1 VIIWRTSFSRGRG
14 RGGGD
19 EKQAEALSNSRIM
32 QQFIS
37 QEHIQ
42 FFKKIIRA
50 LFHQPFQ
57 IICSFV
63 AAVQYFLG
71 TDAREWRGGAR
82 EHGPTQAWRQSTFVI
97 PLFSPAVHVGRIVF
111 GWNGGVDRSSMAAT
125 FTIKASLVSTSVLGA
140 SLRAHSSN
148 SVFTRIQV

>member
-1 VIIWRTSFSRGRG
+1 MADQFFQGEG
-14 RGGGD
+14 EGGGT
-19 EKQAEALSNSRIM
+19 KNRQKHCRTVGLCNSLLANNISN
-32 QQFIS
+32 
-37 QEHIQ
+37 
-42 FFKKIIRA
+42 FFKKIIRT